1 MGGRDF
7 HDLRGRQGPANDLT
21 PGQSPAP
28 RTPTV
33 TAPLPAQ
40 SAGVSSSPR
49 GLLRPGPLPP
59 SREGFGFTDLTLTR
73 NLIPLILR
81 GTLRRG
87 HPPPSRGQGPRPG
100 S

>member
-1 MGGRDF
+1 MTSTTSEAAKGPQTISPQVKALPPALPRSP
-7 HDLRGRQGPANDLT
+7 LRCPPRALA
-21 PGQSPAP
+21 SPW
-28 RTPTV
+28 
-33 TAPLPAQ
+33 
-40 SAGVSSSPR
+40 

-59 SREGFGFTDLTLTR
+59 SRKGSGFTDLTLTR